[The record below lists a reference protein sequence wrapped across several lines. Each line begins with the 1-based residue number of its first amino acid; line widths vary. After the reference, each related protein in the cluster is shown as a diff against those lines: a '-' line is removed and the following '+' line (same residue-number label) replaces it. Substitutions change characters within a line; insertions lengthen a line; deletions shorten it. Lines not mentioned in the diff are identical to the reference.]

1 MPYNFKADRG
11 KREES
16 LTNKA
21 AWVFLLGMLLTVFFI
36 GFFLGGL
43 ERAIYYDEGVNEID
57 GFDFSYI
64 FLSSSTHTFIPTA
77 EAYPYSYYQPYH
89 TYYTQYDYDYYDRG
103 YYDRPASTIDRG
115 FALYDYNER
124 PDYWTQWEY
133 TVDWSDPDNWSTT
146 TGKPIL
152 NNIGIK
158 VSQNP
163 IIAFNDY
170 ETPIVIFTQCKYWVD
185 TFIYGC

>member
-43 ERAIYYDEGVNEID
+43 ERAFYYNEGDNEIG
-57 GFDFSYI
+57 GFDVSTI
-64 FLSSSTHTFIPTA
+64 LLSSSTHSFIQTA
-77 EAYPYSYYQPYH
+77 EAYPYSYYNPYH
-89 TYYTQYDYDYYDRG
+89 TYYTQYDRG
-103 YYDRPASTIDRG
+103 YYDKPASQVEYG

-124 PDYWTQWEY
+124 PDYWTTWE
-133 TVDWSDPDNWSTT
+133 VSIDWSDPDNWSTT
-146 TGKPIL
+146 TGKPII
-152 NNIGIK
+152 NNYGYT
-158 VSQNP
+158 VTPRP